1 MGAGHGHDHHHHHH
15 VHEGDERRV
24 LLALLLTGGFMA
36 AEAVGGIISGSLAL
50 LADAGHMLADT
61 AALGLSWY
69 AFRIG
74 RKRATPAHSYGHHRF
89 QILAALINGGTL
101 LAIAVWI
108 GVEAIRRLFAP
119 VEVLGGTM
127 LAIAVLGL
135 AVNVAAF
142 LILHGGSRENLNI
155 RGAVLH
161 VMGDLLGS
169 VAAIV
174 AAGIILWT
182 GWMPI
187 DPILS
192 LLVAL
197 LILRS
202 AWVLVRQS
210 WHVLMEGAPEGLD
223 VPDLRKTLMDAVPG
237 VLDVH
242 HIHAWSLT
250 PERPLLTMHATLADD
265 ADHDA
270 VLHRLRR
277 EVAERYG
284 IEHVTIQLERGHC
297 TDAQELGHDR
307 AHEHDHG
314 HRHDHGHA
322 AHAH

>member
-1 MGAGHGHDHHHHHH
+1 MGAGHGHHHHQH
-15 VHEGDERRV
+15 VHAGDERRV
-24 LLALLLTGGFMA
+24 LLALMLTGGFMV
-36 AEAVGGIISGSLAL
+36 AEAVGGILSGSLAL

-69 AFRIG
+69 AFRIA
-74 RKRATPAHSYGHHRF
+74 RRRATPERSYGHHRF

-101 LAIAVWI
+101 LAIAAWI
-108 GVEAIRRLFAP
+108 AVEALRRLFAP

-127 LAIAVLGL
+127 LVIAVIGL
-135 AVNVAAF
+135 LVNIAAF
-142 LILHGGSRENLNI
+142 AILHGGSRENLNI

-174 AAGIILWT
+174 AAGVIMWT

-192 LLVAL
+192 VLVAL

-210 WHVLMEGAPEGLD
+210 WHVLMESAPEGLD
-223 VPDLRKTLMDAVPG
+223 VPELRDTLTKAVPG

-242 HIHAWSLT
+242 HVHAWSLT

-265 ADHDA
+265 ADHDT

-277 EVAERYG
+277 AVAERYG
-284 IEHVTIQLERGHC
+284 IEHVTIQLERGRC
-297 TDAQELGHDR
+297 TDAQQLGH
-307 AHEHDHG
+307 E
-314 HRHDHGHA
+314 HGHA
-322 AHAH
+322 HAH

>member
-1 MGAGHGHDHHHHHH
+1 MGAGHGHHHHQH
-15 VHEGDERRV
+15 VHAGDERRV
-24 LLALLLTGGFMA
+24 LLALALTGGFMV
-36 AEAVGGIISGSLAL
+36 AEAVGGILSGSLAL

-61 AALGLSWY
+61 AALGLAWY

-74 RKRATPAHSYGHHRF
+74 RRRATPERSYGHHRF

-101 LAIAVWI
+101 LAIAAWI
-108 GVEAIRRLFAP
+108 AVEAVRRLFAP

-127 LAIAVLGL
+127 LVIAVLGL
-135 AVNVAAF
+135 LVNLAAF
-142 LILHGGSRENLNI
+142 AILHGGSRENLNI

-169 VAAIV
+169 IAAIV
-174 AAGIILWT
+174 AAGVIMWT

-192 LLVAL
+192 VLVAL

-210 WHVLMEGAPEGLD
+210 WNVLMESAPEGLD
-223 VPDLRKTLMDAVPG
+223 VPALREALTKAVPG

-242 HIHAWSLT
+242 HVHAWSLT
-250 PERPLLTMHATLADD
+250 PERPLLTMHATIAED

-270 VLHRLRR
+270 VLHRLQR

-284 IEHVTIQLERGHC
+284 IEHATIQLERGRC
-297 TDAQELGHDR
+297 TDAHDH
-307 AHEHDHG
+307 AHEHAHE
-314 HRHDHGHA
+314 HERARA
-322 AHAH
+322 APA